1 MPPTHRLTA
10 SATALVAALAIPLAA
25 QGPATP
31 PEPAQVMI
39 LGTFHFANPGL
50 DVVQT
55 EVADVLSTEKQAEIA
70 AIVETLARFRPTRI
84 AVEHLPTSAPR
95 LDSLYAAYRAGS
107 HPMGRDET
115 EQLGF
120 RLAAMMGH
128 ARVHPIDHRGEFPFG
143 PLMQYAQAHD
153 PAAVEYVQ
161 RELAAIA
168 AEGNRRQ
175 RELTIGEI
183 LRLSND
189 PAEIAGGH
197 GAYMR
202 LARIGAGDS
211 YVGADLLAKWYE
223 RNIRIFNH
231 IQLVADPGERVLVV
245 IGSGHLATLRE
256 LVAADPTLTLVE
268 AIDYLPASGRR

>member
-1 MPPTHRLTA
+1 
-10 SATALVAALAIPLAA
+10 V
-25 QGPATP
+25 
-31 PEPAQVMI
+31 VV
-39 LGTFHFANPGL
+39 GTLRRSVIKP
-50 DVVQT
+50 
-55 EVADVLSTEKQAEIA
+55 
-70 AIVETLARFRPTRI
+70 
-84 AVEHLPTSAPR
+84 
-95 LDSLYAAYRAGS
+95 
-107 HPMGRDET
+107 
-115 EQLGF
+115 
-120 RLAAMMGH
+120 
-128 ARVHPIDHRGEFPFG
+128 
-143 PLMQYAQAHD
+143 
-153 PAAVEYVQ
+153 AVEYVQ

-231 IQLVADPGERVLVV
+231 IQLVADPGERILVV

-256 LVAADPTLTLVE
+256 LVAADPPLTLVD

>member
-1 MPPTHRLTA
+1 MIPTHRLTA
-10 SATALVAALAIPLAA
+10 SATALVAALAAPLAA
-25 QGPATP
+25 QGPAMNA
-31 PEPAQVMI
+31 EPAQVLI

-55 EVADVLSTEKQAEIA
+55 EVADVLSDTKQAEIV
-70 AIVETLARFRPTRI
+70 AIAEALARFRPTRI
-84 AVEHLPTSAPR
+84 AVEQLPATAPV
-95 LDSLYAAYRAGS
+95 LDSLYAAYRAGTHRLTRS
-107 HPMGRDET
+107 ET
-115 EQLGF
+115 QQIGF
-120 RLAAMMGH
+120 RLAAMLGH
-128 ARVHPIDHRGEFPFG
+128 VRVHPIDHQGEFPFG

-161 RELAAIA
+161 RELAAIT

-189 PAEIAGGH
+189 PTEIAGGH